1 MRARYF
7 VVTASLAAV
16 ILGVTVVGS
25 VQADPGP
32 AERRGRLAM
41 RAHRQALARLELSQ
55 QQQDRLRASVEE
67 ARPRLEALRARV
79 RADLAEVGA
88 LTSAESPDQAAI
100 GRAVLEV
107 KRSREAL
114 RAARRSL
121 HEATIALLSPEQR
134 LELEGYVQGRRDAL
148 RLGLHRRL

>member
-32 AERRGRLAM
+32 AERRERFAMRTHREALGRLD
-41 RAHRQALARLELSQ
+41 LSQ
-55 QQQDRLRASVEE
+55 QQKDQLRASVEE
-67 ARPRLEALRARV
+67 ARPRLDALRARV
-79 RADLAEVGA
+79 RADLAELRA
-88 LTSAESPDQAAI
+88 LTDTESPDPAAI
-100 GRAVLEV
+100 GHAVLEV
-107 KRSREAL
+107 KQSREAL

-121 HEATIALLSPEQR
+121 HEATVALLSPEQR

-148 RLGLHRRL
+148 RLGPHRRL